1 MWLALS
7 FVFFCLMTMMK
18 AMQYHIL
25 SGGQA
30 AYPRVLS
37 IVVVQN
43 AVTNFIAT
51 GAGIASYLTM
61 FRMDENV
68 KVTKAAGTFVIAKIG
83 DLIAVWCTLLVSSAI
98 LWGQIVTL
106 RVITITMLAI
116 VPLAI
121 GILWIVI
128 VLRQKFLTAI
138 YTLANRTGL
147 GRFSFVQRFLDA
159 LQFLAEQEGD
169 MLVGLLRTAVIC
181 SLVYMALTMAW
192 SFANLRAYSLAIPIS
207 TVIFVSS
214 WMQFISW
221 LPIQVFG
228 GLGVMETSQIYL
240 FSIFGVSVTQMA
252 TVSVGIRVI
261 LYLSNLF
268 SLLYLPLY
276 KLFQR
281 KETSLVV
288 KDQND

>member
-1 MWLALS
+1 
-7 FVFFCLMTMMK
+7 MMK